1 MHLKADTL
9 LDGTQKISYRCNN
22 SLTTHRLSRRFPSG
36 SFFSGMGGAGGGEF
50 RRTPES
56 ETATPPGLT
65 SLPFRPSDTLDEKGL
80 FSLAPRLCRGVGR
93 RALCHQSG
101 LVSSTEQCS
110 PAERA
115 RRGSQ
120 PDSDHSAN
128 SFRGNLKACFF
139 FVHSDFRG
147 RAKRRLIVVCCYE
160 TYRDGQREE
169 EENSW
174 ESFLVFPF
182 FY

>member
-1 MHLKADTL
+1 MGHRKSATDV
-9 LDGTQKISYRCNN
+9 
-22 SLTTHRLSRRFPSG
+22 TTHLQPIDSAGVSHLDRSSREWE
-36 SFFSGMGGAGGGEF
+36 ALGGGEF

>member
-36 SFFSGMGGAGGGEF
+36 SFFSGMGGAGGGGEF

-139 FVHSDFRG
+139 FCTLGF
-147 RAKRRLIVVCCYE
+147 
-160 TYRDGQREE
+160 
-169 EENSW
+169 
-174 ESFLVFPF
+174 
-182 FY
+182 